1 MEEAKLDS
9 NVVEAESQVEEVS
22 EIDQEE
28 LEKEKVQEYYE
39 RNHWRITFK
48 RMLRDWRLYVM
59 LIPLALVFIFWR
71 YLPMYGLLIAF
82 KNFQNDGIISA
93 DFIGFAGFAKLWVD
107 PLFWRAF
114 RNTFMLSFYGLLFGF
129 PFPIILALLFSEVK
143 NQVYRTILQV
153 LSYLPKFVS
162 LVVVTTLITLLC
174 AKSNE
179 TYSGGVITQLFMN
192 LGWLPQGGNLLGDNG
207 TYFRAIYQVSG
218 IWEAAGYGSIVYF
231 AAILSISPTSYE
243 AARMDGA
250 NKWAQIRYVT
260 FPGIASTLTI
270 MLILEMG
277 KMFTVGYEKVYLLYN
292 DNMFETAD
300 IVSTYVM
307 RNTGMSDGATSTSAI
322 KYAMSSAADLFNALI
337 AMLLVIGS
345 NMVARQVSDTSL
357 Y

>member
-9 NVVEAESQVEEVS
+9 NVVEL
-22 EIDQEE
+22 DPE

-71 YLPMYGLLIAF
+71 YLPMYGLLVAF
-82 KNFQNDGIISA
+82 KYYDNNGIISA

-114 RNTFMLSFYGLLFGF
+114 RNTFMLSFYGLIFGF

-143 NQVYRTILQV
+143 NQAYRTVLQV

-174 AKSNE
+174 ANQTA
-179 TYSGGVITQLFMN
+179 TYSGGLITKLLVN
-192 LGWLPQGGNLLGDNG
+192 LGWIEPGTNLLKDGVG
-207 TYFRAIYQVSG
+207 AYFRAIYQVSG

-277 KMFTVGYEKVYLLYN
+277 KMFTVGYEKVYLLYS
-292 DNMFETAD
+292 DKIYETAD

-307 RNTGMSDGATSTSAI
+307 RNTGMSEGGGSTDIDSI

-337 AMLLVIGS
+337 AMFLVIGS